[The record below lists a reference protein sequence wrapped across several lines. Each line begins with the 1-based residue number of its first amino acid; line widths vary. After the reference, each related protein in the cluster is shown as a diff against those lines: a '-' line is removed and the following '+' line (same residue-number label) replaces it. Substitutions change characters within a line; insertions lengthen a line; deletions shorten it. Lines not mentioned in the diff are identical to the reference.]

1 MNQEQKRAHW
11 VSIVEQQKQSQL
23 SIKQFCTDSGISYQ
37 TFYYWSKRLRAP
49 DAMQTLPPI
58 VVDEHEYTQALSV
71 NITFTNGIRA
81 EFPATLSQ
89 AQIRHWVAALL

>member
-37 TFYYWSKRLRAP
+37 TFYYWSKRLRVS
-49 DAMQTLPPI
+49 DAMQTLHPI
-58 VVDEHEYTQALSV
+58 IVDEHEYTQALSV

-81 EFPATLSQ
+81 ELPSMLSQ
-89 AQIRHWVAALL
+89 TQIKHWVAALQ

>member
-1 MNQEQKRAHW
+1 MNQEQKRTHW

-23 SIKQFCTDSGISYQ
+23 SIKQFFTDSGISYQ

-49 DAMQTLPPI
+49 DAMQTLHPI
-58 VVDEHEYTQALSV
+58 VVDEHKYTQALSV

-89 AQIRHWVAALL
+89 AQIRHWVTALL

>member
-1 MNQEQKRAHW
+1 
-11 VSIVEQQKQSQL
+11 
-23 SIKQFCTDSGISYQ
+23 
-37 TFYYWSKRLRAP
+37 
-49 DAMQTLPPI
+49 
-58 VVDEHEYTQALSV
+58 V